1 MELCPFGQPQP
12 EIWREIL
19 LYNNQQNGEI
29 VFATD
34 FNRIVHGERGS
45 YFEFETEHLIQD
57 TIFMPDD
64 ALWRIAKKKW
74 RNVFYYEYRTKVG
87 NLKLY
92 YQRKPIYYADY
103 IRDKWYVS
111 TEVAYSDIP
120 PTNSVQVI
128 AGPECEVGRG

>member
-1 MELCPFGQPQP
+1 LELCPFGQPQP

-45 YFEFETEHLIQD
+45 YFEFETEHLIK
-57 TIFMPDD
+57 D
-64 ALWRIAKKKW
+64 AVFIPEDQEWRVTPKWHKK
-74 RNVFYYEYRTKVG
+74 VFFYEYRTKVG

-92 YQRKPIYYADY
+92 YQRKTVTYADY
-103 IRDKWYVS
+103 IVGKWYVS
-111 TEVAYSDIP
+111 TEVAYSDNP
-120 PTNSVQVI
+120 PSSSVEVI
-128 AGPECEVGRG
+128 EQLKLFPLKG